1 MNKTVAI
8 TLGILVII
16 GIGIS
21 VYSPKQTEVKEELVN
36 NTEVATQT
44 ETNTATKNVMD
55 AAIGTYE
62 TYAPEKLSK
71 AETGR
76 VVLFFHASWCPT
88 CRALNSNIEASK
100 SIIPA
105 DVTIL
110 KTDYDTETELKK
122 KYGVTTQHTLVQV
135 DKDGNMLTKW
145 SGGSTIESIISKLK

>member
-36 NTEVATQT
+36 NTEVVTQT
-44 ETNTATKNVMD
+44 ETNTGAKNVVD

-71 AETGR
+71 AETGK

-100 SIIPA
+100 SMIPR

-110 KTDYDTETELKK
+110 KNDYDTETDLKK

>member
-1 MNKTVAI
+1 MNKAVAI

-16 GIGIS
+16 GISIS
-21 VYSPKQTEVKEELVN
+21 AYSPKQADVKEEQTSK
-36 NTEVATQT
+36 TEVVTQT
-44 ETNTATKNVMD
+44 ETSVETKNVMNTTG
-55 AAIGTYE
+55 GTYE
-62 TYAPEKLSK
+62 SYAPEKLAK

-88 CRALNSNIEASK
+88 CRALNSDIEASK
-100 SIIPA
+100 SEIPG

-145 SGGSTIESIISKLK
+145 SGGSTLESIISKLK

>member
-16 GIGIS
+16 GISIS
-21 VYSPKQTEVKEELVN
+21 AYSPKQADVKEELTSK
-36 NTEVATQT
+36 TEVATQT
-44 ETNTATKNVMD
+44 SNETKNV
-55 AAIGTYE
+55 INTTSGTYE
-62 TYAPEKLSK
+62 SYAPEKLAK

-88 CRALNSNIEASK
+88 CRALNSDIEASK
-100 SIIPA
+100 SEIPG

-145 SGGSTIESIISKLK
+145 SGGSTLESIISKLK

>member
-8 TLGILVII
+8 TLGILVIV
-16 GIGIS
+16 G
-21 VYSPKQTEVKEELVN
+21 VAMARYTPKQTEVKEERN
-36 NTEVATQT
+36 SKTEVATQT
-44 ETNTATKNVMD
+44 DTSNETKNAV
-55 AAIGTYE
+55 ATTGGTYE
-62 TYAPEKLSK
+62 SYAPEKLAK

-88 CRALNSNIEASK
+88 CRALNSDIEASK
-100 SIIPA
+100 TEIPG

-145 SGGSTIESIISKLK
+145 SGGSTLESIISKLK

>member
-1 MNKTVAI
+1 MNKAVAI

-16 GIGIS
+16 GISIS
-21 VYSPKQTEVKEELVN
+21 AYSPKQADVKEEQTSK
-36 NTEVATQT
+36 TEVVTQT
-44 ETNTATKNVMD
+44 ETSVETKNAVD
-55 AAIGTYE
+55 TAGGTYE
-62 TYAPEKLSK
+62 SYAPEKLAK

-88 CRALNSNIEASK
+88 CRALNSDIEESK
-100 SIIPA
+100 SEIPG

-145 SGGSTIESIISKLK
+145 SGGSTLESIISKLK

>member
-1 MNKTVAI
+1 MNKAI
-8 TLGILVII
+8 ALAIGIMVII
-16 GIGIS
+16 GITIS
-21 VYSPKQTEVKEELVN
+21 SSTTKQKVTDEEQTSKKEVV
-36 NTEVATQT
+36 TQT
-44 ETNTATKNVMD
+44 ETSTDTKNDVVTTG
-55 AAIGTYE
+55 GTYE
-62 TYAPEKLSK
+62 SYAPEKLAN

-88 CRALNSNIEASK
+88 CRALNSDIEASK
-100 SIIPA
+100 SEIPG

-145 SGGSTIESIISKLK
+145 SGGSTLESIISKLK

>member
-1 MNKTVAI
+1 MNKSVAI

-21 VYSPKQTEVKEELVN
+21 AYSPKQTEIKEELAN
-36 NTEVATQT
+36 NKEVVT
-44 ETNTATKNVMD
+44 ETETSTVSKNVMD
-55 AAIGTYE
+55 AAIGSYE
-62 TYAPEKLSK
+62 SYVPEKLSK

-88 CRALNSNIEASK
+88 CRALNSNIEESK

-135 DKDGNMLTKW
+135 DKDGNMITKW
-145 SGGSTIESIISKLK
+145 SGGSTIESIVSKLK